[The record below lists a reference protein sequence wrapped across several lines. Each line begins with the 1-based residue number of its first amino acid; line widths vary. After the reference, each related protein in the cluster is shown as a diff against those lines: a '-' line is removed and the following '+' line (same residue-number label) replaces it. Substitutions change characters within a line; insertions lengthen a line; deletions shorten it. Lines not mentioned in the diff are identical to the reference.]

1 MGQPCA
7 QILGLSANTSQK
19 RGEQSTKESQKTLHG
34 SSVLLHADLCGCD
47 RSGSATDRERE
58 EYEQEQNANNN
69 HETTEPTDTSNPD
82 LDIPPVIVPD
92 DTGDESIKDDIIL
105 DVSNMDRDPNPGV
118 VDATIEYDTKEGANN
133 E

>member
-1 MGQPCA
+1 M
-7 QILGLSANTSQK
+7 SKKQK
-19 RGEQSTKESQKTLHG
+19 MIIIVTAI
-34 SSVLLHADLCGCD
+34 VLVLATVLTCVAFVIGNQND
-47 RSGSATDRERE
+47 TDRERE

>member
-1 MGQPCA
+1 M
-7 QILGLSANTSQK
+7 SKKQK
-19 RGEQSTKESQKTLHG
+19 MII
-34 SSVLLHADLCGCD
+34 SVTAIVLVLATVLTCVAFVIGNQND
-47 RSGSATDRERE
+47 TDRERE

-82 LDIPPVIVPD
+82 SDIPPVIVPD

>member
-1 MGQPCA
+1 M
-7 QILGLSANTSQK
+7 SKKQK
-19 RGEQSTKESQKTLHG
+19 MII
-34 SSVLLHADLCGCD
+34 SVTAIVLVL
-47 RSGSATDRERE
+47 ATVLTCVAFVIGNQNDIDRERE

-69 HETTEPTDTSNPD
+69 HETTEPTDTSKRG
-82 LDIPPVIVPD
+82 LDMPPVIVPD